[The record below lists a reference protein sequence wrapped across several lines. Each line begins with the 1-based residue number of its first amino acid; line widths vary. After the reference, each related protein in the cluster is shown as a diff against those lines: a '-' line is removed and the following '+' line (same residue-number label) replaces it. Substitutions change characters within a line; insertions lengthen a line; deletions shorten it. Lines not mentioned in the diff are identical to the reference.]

1 MVAKRQRCMAR
12 NLENM
17 GHVIL
22 SSLNHALAQDML
34 HEIQCLLITIQ
45 FNKCVNLRD
54 IRVFDAPAI

>member
-1 MVAKRQRCMAR
+1 MAR